1 MRLHRNS
8 NGIYNKILEAFN
20 RHVPVFFSQGWHMKG
35 WVVSV
40 PVMKMISG
48 RVSVTWGEA
57 VDILT
62 DVNNNNLK

>member
-1 MRLHRNS
+1 
-8 NGIYNKILEAFN
+8 
-20 RHVPVFFSQGWHMKG
+20 MKG

-57 VDILT
+57 VDFLT
-62 DVNNNNLK
+62 EVNNNNLKLSDEKSKIKEKN